1 MKGSKGTEV
10 PGTVETPSQCS
21 DLADQAS
28 TSGALGHDLDLDA
41 AQSPAALAEA
51 AETEAITAEKA
62 AAAARAR
69 AARLRA
75 EAATARVED
84 PITGAAGEEPSC
96 EEDSDATTNDPLAPA
111 TRRGLRIPRP
121 RWKHAI
127 AATIGLSTAAL
138 ITVSGWM
145 VYQDHMMSAQLHRR
159 AEYAA
164 AARQSLITLMS
175 IDYTHVQQDVQ
186 RIIDNS
192 TGSFKDEFQRQA
204 SDMAKVAQESR
215 VVTDVTVNQAAV
227 ETMSQDTATVLVAAT
242 SRVTNAAGA
251 KQEARAWR
259 VTVDLRRDGGQ
270 IKMEKVELVP

>member
-21 DLADQAS
+21 DLADEAS
-28 TSGALGHDLDLDA
+28 TSGALGQDLDLDA
-41 AQSPAALAEA
+41 AQSAAALAEA
-51 AETEAITAEKA
+51 AETEAVAAEKA
-62 AAAARAR
+62 AEAARAR

-75 EAATARVED
+75 VAATALVED
-84 PITGAAGEEPSC
+84 PITGAAGDESSC
-96 EEDSDATTNDPLAPA
+96 GEDSATTNDPLGPA

-121 RWKHAI
+121 RWKHAV
-127 AATIGLSTAAL
+127 AAIIGLSTAAL
-138 ITVSGWM
+138 IAVNGWM
-145 VYQDHMMSAQLHRR
+145 VYKDHLMSAQLHRR

-164 AARQSLITLMS
+164 AARQSVITLMS

-259 VTVDLRRDGGQ
+259 VTVDLRRDGDR